1 MLTNYLSHF
10 PEGFE
15 PSTQQVNIL
24 KSIEQAFKDGN
35 KFVICCAPTGS
46 GKSFISKTL
55 GNSTNSCTPEFKRLI
70 DSYAAYQ
77 NNLGMY
83 TYEDECLEQPS
94 FGAFALTI
102 TKALQDQYVSLFPD
116 SSYLKGKSNYQ
127 CEVDPNFDV
136 ETAPCVLTP
145 TIRDKCWNDNV
156 CPYYNAR
163 NKSLTDKF
171 SILNYKMFMALPFHV
186 KRKEIIICDEA
197 SELEDELVKHY
208 TLFVDPDKLK
218 QLGLIVP
225 YLYKEEPQ
233 NIISWLNQLS
243 EIIHG
248 HISDL
253 SIALNEKKRSSV
265 TDRRKLS
272 YFTNLHGTVKQII
285 DTWQGNEYVCQRDGK
300 TVKLSPLRVNNLAN
314 SIFKCADKVLLMS
327 ATIIDH
333 ANFAK
338 NLGIEKYSFV
348 EVDSTFDPK
357 KAPIYISTKIKLNRA
372 NLEKN
377 LPILAQQVQKICDQH
392 KGEKGI
398 IHTHTMQITSYLQK
412 NLKGNRFI
420 YRDAET
426 ANEEMLKQ
434 HTASTNPSVLVSP
447 SMTFGV
453 DLKGDLAR
461 FQIIV
466 KAAYLPLNDVR
477 IKKLFDQ
484 DKIWYLDKMLCN
496 LVQACGRGNRSKD
509 DYCVTYILDGV
520 LFDAIVSNKGKL
532 PKYFIDRFV

>member
-1 MLTNYLSHF
+1 MFTNYLSHF
-10 PEGFE
+10 PKGFE
-15 PSTQQVNIL
+15 PSSQQVTIL
-24 KSIEQAFKDGN
+24 KGIEQAFKDN

-55 GNSTNSCTPEFKRLI
+55 GNSTNDCTEEFKNLI
-70 DSYAAYQ
+70 NTYAAYKQ
-77 NNLGMY
+77 ALGSY
-83 TYEDECLEQPS
+83 TYEDECLEQPP

-102 TKALQDQYVSLFPD
+102 TKALQDQYVGLFPD

-145 TIRDKCWNDNV
+145 HIKDECWIQNK

-163 NKSLTDKF
+163 NKSLTDRF
-171 SILNYKMFMALPFHV
+171 SILNYKMFLALPHHV
-186 KRKEIIICDEA
+186 KRKNIIICDEA
-197 SELEDELVKHY
+197 SELEDELIKHF
-208 TLFVDPDKLK
+208 TLFIDPDKLK
-218 QLGLIVP
+218 TLGVVVP

-233 NIISWLNQLS
+233 AILTWVNQLS
-243 EIIHG
+243 EILAG

-253 SIALNEKKRSSV
+253 NIALNEKKKLTIV
-265 TDRRKLS
+265 DKRKLN
-272 YFTNLHGTVKQII
+272 YFINLHGTVRQII
-285 DTWQGNEYVCQRDGK
+285 GTWDTTEYICQRDGK
-300 TVKLSPLRVNNLAN
+300 TAKLTPLRVDNLTKF
-314 SIFKCADKVLLMS
+314 IFDCADKVVLMS

-338 NLGIEKYSFV
+338 SLGIEKYKFI

-357 KAPIYISTKIKLNRA
+357 KAPIHISTKVKLNRA

-377 LPILAQQVQKICDQH
+377 LPIIAQQIQKICDMH
-392 KGEKGI
+392 KDEKGI

-412 NLKGNRFI
+412 TLKGNRFI
-420 YRDAET
+420 FREDGV
-426 ANEEMLKQ
+426 ANEDMLKS
-434 HTASTNPSVLVSP
+434 HNLATAASVLVSP
-447 SMTFGV
+447 SMTFVV

-466 KAAYLPLNDVR
+466 KAAYLPLSDNR
-477 IKKLFDQ
+477 IKKLFDI
-484 DKIWYLDKMLCN
+484 DKAWYLDKMLCN

-520 LFDAIVSNKGKL
+520 LFDAIIANKGKL
-532 PKYFIDRFV
+532 PKYFLDRFT